1 MSLLLALTY
10 SYIMDQRVVYPVVA
24 KEYNDED
31 GHYYVITT
39 PNIPGVVT
47 QGDTLD
53 QVALNAEDA
62 IASMISDQKDYP
74 KPEDPTKWKLND
86 DEKIVYISVNMTQWR
101 KKYGRV
107 VRKSITIPGY
117 LADWAK
123 ENHVNV
129 SRVASDALRGLQ
141 ES

>member
-1 MSLLLALTY
+1 
-10 SYIMDQRVVYPVVA
+10 MDQRVVYPVIA

-31 GHYYVITT
+31 GHYFVVTT

-47 QGDTLD
+47 QGDTLA
-53 QVALNAEDA
+53 QAAFNAEDA
-62 IASMISDQKDYP
+62 IATMIADQKEYP
-74 KPEDPTKWKLND
+74 KPQDPKNWELED
-86 DEKIVYISVNMTQWR
+86 DERVGYVSVNMTQWK

-123 ENHVNV
+123 ENNVNV

-141 ES
+141 EA

>member
-1 MSLLLALTY
+1 
-10 SYIMDQRVVYPVVA
+10 MDQRIVYPVIA
-24 KEYNDED
+24 REYNDED
-31 GHYYVITT
+31 GHYFVITT

-53 QVALNAEDA
+53 QAALNAEDA
-62 IASMISDQKDYP
+62 IATMIADKKDYP
-74 KPEDPTKWKLND
+74 KPQNPLNWKLREN
-86 DEKIVYISVNMTQWR
+86 ERIIYVSVNMTQWQ
-101 KKYGRV
+101 KKYGRT
-107 VRKSITIPGY
+107 VRKSITIPAY

-123 ENHVNV
+123 SNHVNV

>member
-1 MSLLLALTY
+1 M
-10 SYIMDQRVVYPVVA
+10 VYPVIA
-24 KEYNDED
+24 KECNDED
-31 GHYYVITT
+31 GHYFVITT

-47 QGDTLD
+47 QGETLN
-53 QVALNAEDA
+53 QAAFNAEDA
-62 IASMISDQKDYP
+62 IASMIADKKEYP
-74 KPEDPTKWKLND
+74 KPQDPSNWDLD
-86 DEKIVYISVNMTQWR
+86 DNEQVVFVSVNMDQWR

-141 ES
+141 EAN